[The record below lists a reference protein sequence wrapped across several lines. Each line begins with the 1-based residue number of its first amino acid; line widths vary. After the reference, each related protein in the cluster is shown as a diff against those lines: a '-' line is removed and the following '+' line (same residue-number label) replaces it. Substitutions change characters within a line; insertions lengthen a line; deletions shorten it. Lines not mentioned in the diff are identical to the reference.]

1 MKQLGARGNWV
12 WGAAAVVL
20 AAAIAIL
27 ALSVRNRWSVIQ
39 PARDLRSYASM
50 PAVLAEPAF
59 QAGPIASGLAIDQ
72 ELLLT
77 ERDVG
82 IRIWLGAAYVGQRA
96 RARIELLAG
105 SQGPSLRS
113 ATVDVPPEPRQLVVR
128 VVPPPAKS
136 EYGPD
141 GKALLRIAPVP
152 GSEPI
157 RVGMARGETYQPGRA
172 FIGGE
177 PRAEGEDLMFE
188 VAQVVSPSEAWS
200 AVWRQINGDALPL
213 RAAAAGIPIALAA
226 ILAARVSARTG
237 KTRTAL
243 VVGLAAVAAA
253 AIIVVDRTPLSVF
266 PGPDFAPTV
275 ILR

>member
-1 MKQLGARGNWV
+1 M

-82 IRIWLGAAYVGQRA
+82 IRIWLGAAYVGQHA

-105 SQGPSLRS
+105 PRGRACVRRRLTYRRNRGSLSS
-113 ATVDVPPEPRQLVVR
+113 ALSHLRQ
-128 VVPPPAKS
+128 
-136 EYGPD
+136 
-141 GKALLRIAPVP
+141 KASTAPTARLYSASRLCPVP
-152 GSEPI
+152 NRSG
-157 RVGMARGETYQPGRA
+157 
-172 FIGGE
+172 
-177 PRAEGEDLMFE
+177 
-188 VAQVVSPSEAWS
+188 
-200 AVWRQINGDALPL
+200 
-213 RAAAAGIPIALAA
+213 
-226 ILAARVSARTG
+226 
-237 KTRTAL
+237 
-243 VVGLAAVAAA
+243 
-253 AIIVVDRTPLSVF
+253 
-266 PGPDFAPTV
+266 
-275 ILR
+275 